1 MALLGL
7 LVGASLWIVV
17 AAGMQRAHLGP
28 MLLPQG
34 SGAEATTLEDIID
47 PIPLPGGAG
56 HLVLPGLEG
65 SNR

>member
-34 SGAEATTLEDIID
+34 SGAETTTLDELIE

-56 HLVLPGLEG
+56 HLVLPSLDGPH
-65 SNR
+65 R